1 MENQL
6 IENIQNL
13 FGDYYDFFFWL
24 GIASS
29 VIFLVSLLSIGWL
42 VSLIPS
48 DYFINKKESKFKLN
62 YPVAWI
68 VSVVIKNIFGYILI
82 FGGILMLILPGQ
94 GLITIFVGLL
104 LSNYPGKYSIEK
116 RIIATPKI
124 LKSINWLRKR
134 SNEPPLI
141 I

>member
-24 GIASS
+24 GIVSS

-48 DYFINKKESKFKLN
+48 DYFINRKESKFKLN
-62 YPVAWI
+62 YPVSWI

>member
-6 IENIQNL
+6 IEKIQNL
-13 FGDYYDFFFWL
+13 FGNYYDFFFWL
-24 GIASS
+24 GIVSS
-29 VIFLVSLLSIGWL
+29 VIFLVSLLSIGRL

-48 DYFINKKESKFKLN
+48 DYFINRKESKFKLN

>member
-6 IENIQNL
+6 IEKIQNL
-13 FGDYYDFFFWL
+13 FGNYYDFFFWL
-24 GIASS
+24 GIVSS
-29 VIFLVSLLSIGWL
+29 VIFLVSLLSIGRL

-48 DYFINKKESKFKLN
+48 DYFINRKESKFKLN
-62 YPVAWI
+62 YPVAWL
-68 VSVVIKNIFGYILI
+68 VSAVIKNIFGYILI

>member
-6 IENIQNL
+6 IEKIQNL
-13 FGDYYDFFFWL
+13 FGNYYDFFFWL
-24 GIASS
+24 GIVSS
-29 VIFLVSLLSIGWL
+29 VIFLVSLLSIGRL

-48 DYFINKKESKFKLN
+48 DYFINRKESKFKLN
-62 YPVAWI
+62 YPVAWL
-68 VSVVIKNIFGYILI
+68 VSAIIKNIFGYILI

>member
-24 GIASS
+24 GILSS
-29 VIFLVSLLSIGWL
+29 VIFLVSLLSIGRL

-48 DYFINKKESKFKLN
+48 DYFINRKESKFKLN
-62 YPVAWI
+62 YPVTWI
-68 VSVVIKNIFGYILI
+68 VYTIIKNIFGYILI
-82 FGGILMLILPGQ
+82 LGGILMLILPGQ
-94 GLITIFVGLL
+94 GLLTIFIGLM

-116 RIIATPKI
+116 KIIATPKI
-124 LKSINWLRKR
+124 LKSINWLRQK
-134 SNEPPLI
+134 SDEPPLI
-141 I
+141 V

>member
-6 IENIQNL
+6 IEKIQNL
-13 FGDYYDFFFWL
+13 FGNYYDFFFWL
-24 GIASS
+24 GIVSS

-48 DYFINKKESKFKLN
+48 DYFINRKESKFKLN
-62 YPVAWI
+62 YPVAWLI
-68 VSVVIKNIFGYILI
+68 SAVIKNIFGYILI

>member
-24 GIASS
+24 GIVSS

-62 YPVAWI
+62 YPVVWI
-68 VSVVIKNIFGYILI
+68 VSAIIKNIFGYILI
-82 FGGILMLILPGQ
+82 LGGILMLILPGQ
-94 GLITIFVGLL
+94 GLITIFIGLM

-124 LKSINWLRKR
+124 LKSINWLRKK
-134 SNEPPLI
+134 SDEPPLI
-141 I
+141 V

>member
-24 GIASS
+24 GILSS
-29 VIFLVSLLSIGWL
+29 VIFLVSLLSIGRL

-48 DYFINKKESKFKLN
+48 DYFINRKESKFKLN